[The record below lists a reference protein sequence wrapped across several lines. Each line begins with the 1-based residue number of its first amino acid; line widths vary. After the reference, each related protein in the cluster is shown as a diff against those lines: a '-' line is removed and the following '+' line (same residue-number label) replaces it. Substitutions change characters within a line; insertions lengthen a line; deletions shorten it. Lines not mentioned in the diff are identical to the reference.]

1 MEETHKNKNT
11 DPSAPSDSSS
21 SSSLNADNSP
31 SNSTKNPSS
40 TKQQPPRPPQLPLK
54 IPPPPSEHPPPYTP
68 FGGQAQNSTLLANA
82 SSSQGNANTNRRIVR
97 PPGFRNYLTTRN
109 LLIVFGIILA
119 IILFKIFVYVIYKS
133 NESDEDLNTHKA
145 LEDDHKPLVFSHI
158 GLGAVKGNRDW
169 ISFDEQNNDV
179 IISVFDSDEQMLES
193 ETINVDEYLDGFK
206 FNKFHVSSVEE
217 HIGDIAPTKFRN
229 CIRFTPHLV
238 CCSSQGNGHMHLTK
252 CFLET
257 KDNIQ
262 ISAASFYDFV
272 PRWQTLVDGEALLLL
287 HNTKKHAILDLKRNI
302 LHDIREEHLPNN
314 FISHGFF
321 FPKATAN
328 ELIKLVRVGEH
339 FRLCEFVQT
348 RDELNPTQGFYSPK
362 EGKCQNTP
370 FKIDPELSQ
379 IIFCV
384 NSLYSAIVQYD
395 QLPDDASNLTWRVWL
410 QFDGSDIVYSA
421 GASAPSRQRQIALNC
436 ADDRLELFVLG
447 DNELHKF
454 ITKLNGLK

>member
-1 MEETHKNKNT
+1 
-11 DPSAPSDSSS
+11 
-21 SSSLNADNSP
+21 
-31 SNSTKNPSS
+31 
-40 TKQQPPRPPQLPLK
+40 
-54 IPPPPSEHPPPYTP
+54 
-68 FGGQAQNSTLLANA
+68 
-82 SSSQGNANTNRRIVR
+82 
-97 PPGFRNYLTTRN
+97 
-109 LLIVFGIILA
+109 
-119 IILFKIFVYVIYKS
+119 
-133 NESDEDLNTHKA
+133 
-145 LEDDHKPLVFSHI
+145 
-158 GLGAVKGNRDW
+158 
-169 ISFDEQNNDV
+169 
-179 IISVFDSDEQMLES
+179 MLES
-193 ETINVDEYLDGFK
+193 ETINVDEYLEGFK

-302 LHDIREEHLPNN
+302 LHDIKEEHLPNN

-348 RDELNPTQGFYSPK
+348 RDELNTTQGFYSPK

-379 IIFCV
+379 ILFCV
-384 NSLYSAIVQYD
+384 NSLYSAIVQYDHD